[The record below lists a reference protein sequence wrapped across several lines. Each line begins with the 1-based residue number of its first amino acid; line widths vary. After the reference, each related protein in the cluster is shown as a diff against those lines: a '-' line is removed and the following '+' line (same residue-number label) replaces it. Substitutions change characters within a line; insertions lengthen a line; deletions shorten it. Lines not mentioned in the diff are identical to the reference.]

1 MEDFVYFGL
10 ARAFHVLGVVLWIGG
25 VAFVTTTLI
34 PSLRKMSDS
43 DKRLA
48 LFEQLEGKFAF
59 QARIVTLITGLTGF
73 YMLDYMKA
81 WERYQ
86 QIQFWWIHLMT
97 IIWLIFT
104 VVLFVLEPLIL
115 HRRFKTMAHENSD
128 RAFLLLHRMHKVL
141 LALSLIT
148 IFGTVAGVHGR
159 PDHPLRFFPVSVSD
173 CTWLFGVHQLCHRP
187 GYTSFG
193 HACGF
198 AGSLS
203 NGGQSP

>member
-1 MEDFVYFGL
+1 MEDFIYFGL
-10 ARAFHVLGVVLWIGG
+10 ARALHVVGVVLWIGG

-34 PSLRKMSDS
+34 PSLRKMTDT
-43 DKRLA
+43 DKRLV

-73 YMLDYMKA
+73 YMLDYMQA

-97 IIWLIFT
+97 LIWLVFT

-115 HRRFKTMAHENSD
+115 HRHFKTMATENSD
-128 RAFLLLHRMHKVL
+128 RAFTLLHRMHKAL

-148 IFGTVAGVHGR
+148 VFGTVAGVHG
-159 PDHPLRFFPVSVSD
+159 L
-173 CTWLFGVHQLCHRP
+173 LI
-187 GYTSFG
+187 
-193 HACGF
+193 
-198 AGSLS
+198 
-203 NGGQSP
+203 